1 MAALE
6 NPDILADVERYGNCE
21 FESLNYVG
29 YDAYKE
35 LTGRNVYQDCTFEM
49 KEKIRVEISRGI
61 SYHPMMEYPLEI
73 PDALIVYPKL
83 GAIFS
88 TTYNAESYRSHSMW
102 NTSLPELKELVE
114 KGADK
119 VRKIRM
125 KGGKNREKKKK
136 RDGRVR

>member
-73 PDALIVYPKL
+73 PDALIVYPRL
-83 GAIFS
+83 GTMLSKI
-88 TTYNAESYRSHSMW
+88 H
-102 NTSLPELKELVE
+102 LK
-114 KGADK
+114 ANISSDM
-119 VRKIRM
+119 I
-125 KGGKNREKKKK
+125 
-136 RDGRVR
+136 